1 MHSVQNMKLVVF
13 FSSIARNILGAR
25 EMRQKRRRARVAFA
39 FLFTYTGGVT
49 CTAVR
54 SLHGKSVFFEALI
67 PSSCSPVSP
76 AWLTSPQ
83 NLHSMVERV
92 ADDHASSLVDN
103 NSAHRMIKATVAAAL
118 RSHNTHVRTVS
129 VPQHMNSVRSVF
141 DNDHFCFAAA
151 IKCEA

>member
-1 MHSVQNMKLVVF
+1 MRCDKHVEE
-13 FSSIARNILGAR
+13 R
-25 EMRQKRRRARVAFA
+25 ELHLHFYLRIQ
-39 FLFTYTGGVT
+39 GVLLALQ
-49 CTAVR
+49 C
-54 SLHGKSVFFEALI
+54 GISVFFEALI

-118 RSHNTHVRTVS
+118 RSHNTHV
-129 VPQHMNSVRSVF
+129 
-141 DNDHFCFAAA
+141 
-151 IKCEA
+151 